1 MGIVLKQSFVNTLI
15 LFLGFAIG
23 GLNALFLYTHF
34 LHEDYYGLIT
44 FLLSSANIIL
54 PLLVFGMQHTII
66 KFYSSY
72 KTKGQQDRFLTTS
85 LFLPLL
91 IIIPLAAVGALTYE
105 AIAEWLSRENAI
117 IRPYTYLIFLAAIFM
132 GYFEVFYS
140 WSKVQLQSVFGNF
153 VKEIFARI
161 SVSVLLVLVHL
172 EKINEEQ
179 FIYAVVIVYGIRMM
193 IMMVNAFSIYKP
205 KLVFALPENLK
216 EILAYS
222 FYIILAGSAAGILL
236 EIDKFMIPQLEQIA
250 KVAYYSVGIYIA
262 SVISIPS
269 RAMKQIINPLTAK
282 GLNTNDFDEVESLY
296 KKSSVNL
303 LAASGLLFLLI
314 NLNVKDLYIII
325 DKPEF
330 SVGTLIVLLI
340 SISEMIKTAIGTNGA
355 ILTNSKYYKAFFYFS
370 VAMALS
376 VIILNRWLISIFGID
391 GAALATLLVVF
402 VYSIIKIFYVQ
413 RKLSM
418 QPFTKDTLKVLLL
431 ITLVFFAFYFW
442 NFSFH
447 PIINILLK
455 VVLISVVYLFLII
468 KLKVSEDIQ
477 EALKRYNIPS

>member
-1 MGIVLKQSFVNTLI
+1 MGIVLKQSFINTII

-23 GLNALFLYTHF
+23 GMNVLFLYTHF

-66 KFYSSY
+66 KFFSAY
-72 KTKGQQDRFLTTS
+72 KAKEQRDIFLTTS

-91 IIIPLAAVGALTYE
+91 IIIPLGLIGALFYDT
-105 AIAEWLSRENAI
+105 IATWLSTENAI
-117 IRPYTYLIFLAAIFM
+117 IKSYTYLIFLAAIFM

-153 VKEIFARI
+153 IKEMFARI
-161 SVSVLLVLVHL
+161 SVTILLILVYL
-172 EKINEEQ
+172 GKMTNEQ
-179 FIYAVVIVYGIRMM
+179 FIYAVVTVYGIRML
-193 IMMVNAFSIYKP
+193 IMMIYAFTIYKP
-205 KLVFALPENLK
+205 IVIFRLPENLK
-216 EILAYS
+216 EILSYS

-250 KVAYYSVGIYIA
+250 QVAYYSVGIYIA

-282 GLNTNDFDEVESLY
+282 GLNTNNLEEVESLY

-303 LAASGLLFLLI
+303 LAAGGLLFLLI
-314 NLNVKDLYIII
+314 NLNVKDLYILI

-330 SVGTLIVLLI
+330 SVGVLIVLLI
-340 SISEMIKTAIGTNGA
+340 SVSEMIKTAIGTNGA

-370 VAMALS
+370 IAMALS
-376 VIILNRWLISIFGID
+376 VIVLNRWLIGILGID

-402 VYSIIKIFYVQ
+402 LYSLVKVFYVNQ
-413 RKLSM
+413 KLKM
-418 QPFTKDTLKVLLL
+418 QPFTGNTLKVLLL
-431 ITLVFFAFYFW
+431 IAMVFLAFYFW

-447 PIINILLK
+447 PILNILLK
-455 VVLISVVYLFLII
+455 TVLISIIYLFLII
-468 KLKVSEDIQ
+468 RLKVSDDIQ
-477 EALKRYNIPS
+477 DVLKHYKLPL

>member
-1 MGIVLKQSFVNTLI
+1 MGIVLKQSFINTLI
-15 LFLGFAIG
+15 LLLGFTIG
-23 GLNALFLYTHF
+23 GLNVLFLYTHF

-66 KFYSSY
+66 KFFSAY
-72 KTKGQQDRFLTTS
+72 KTKGQQDQFLTTS

-91 IIIPLAAVGALTYE
+91 IIIPLGLVGILAYE
-105 AIAEWLSRENAI
+105 TIADWLSRENTI
-117 IRPYTYLIFLAAIFM
+117 IKPYTYLIFLVAIFM

-153 VKEIFARI
+153 VKELFARI
-161 SVSVLLVLVHL
+161 STTILLILVYF
-172 EKINEEQ
+172 EKITEEH
-179 FIYAVVIVYGIRMM
+179 FIYAIVIVYGIRML
-193 IMMVNAFSIYKP
+193 IMMVYAFSIYKP
-205 KLVFALPENLK
+205 RFVLKQPENFE
-216 EILAYS
+216 EILSYS

-282 GLNTNDFDEVESLY
+282 ELNTNNLVEVESLY

-303 LAASGLLFLLI
+303 LATGGLLFLLI
-314 NLNVKDLYIII
+314 NLNVKDLYVLI

-330 SVGTLIVLLI
+330 SVGVLVVLLI
-340 SISEMIKTAIGTNGA
+340 SISEMVKTAIGTNGA
-355 ILTNSKYYKAFFYFS
+355 ILTNSKYYRAFFYFS
-370 VAMALS
+370 LAMAVS

-402 VYSIIKIFYVQ
+402 VYSIIKIYYVQ
-413 RKLSM
+413 RKLKM
-418 QPFTKDTLKVLLL
+418 QPFTVNTIKVLFL
-431 ITLVFFAFYFW
+431 ITIVFFAFYFW

-447 PIINILLK
+447 PIINIVLKTLL
-455 VVLISVVYLFLII
+455 VSVVYIFLII

-477 EALKRYNIPS
+477 EVLKYYKI

>member
-1 MGIVLKQSFVNTLI
+1 MGIVLKQSFINTII

-23 GLNALFLYTHF
+23 GMNVLFLYTHF

-66 KFYSSY
+66 KFFSAY
-72 KTKGQQDRFLTTS
+72 KAKEQRDIFLTTS

-91 IIIPLAAVGALTYE
+91 IIIPLGLIGALFYDT
-105 AIAEWLSRENAI
+105 IATWLSTENAI
-117 IRPYTYLIFLAAIFM
+117 IKSYTYLIFLAAIFM

-153 VKEIFARI
+153 IKEMFARI
-161 SVSVLLVLVHL
+161 SVTILLILVYL
-172 EKINEEQ
+172 GKMTNEQ
-179 FIYAVVIVYGIRMM
+179 FIYAVVTVYGIRML
-193 IMMVNAFSIYKP
+193 IMMIYAFTIYKP
-205 KLVFALPENLK
+205 IVIFRLPENLK
-216 EILAYS
+216 EILSYS

-250 KVAYYSVGIYIA
+250 QVAYYSVGIYIA

-282 GLNTNDFDEVESLY
+282 GLNTNNLEEVESLY

-303 LAASGLLFLLI
+303 LAAGGLLFLLI
-314 NLNVKDLYIII
+314 NLNVKDLYILI

-330 SVGTLIVLLI
+330 SVGVLIVLLI
-340 SISEMIKTAIGTNGA
+340 SVSEMIKTAIGTNGA

-370 VAMALS
+370 IAMALS
-376 VIILNRWLISIFGID
+376 VIVLNRWLIGILGID

-402 VYSIIKIFYVQ
+402 LYSLVKVFYVNQ
-413 RKLSM
+413 KLKM
-418 QPFTKDTLKVLLL
+418 QPFTGNTLKVLFL
-431 ITLVFFAFYFW
+431 IAMVFLAFYFW

-447 PIINILLK
+447 PILNILLK
-455 VVLISVVYLFLII
+455 TVLISVIYLFLII
-468 KLKVSEDIQ
+468 RLKVSDDIQ
-477 EALKRYNIPS
+477 DVLKHYKLPI